1 MKSLGREIPLA
12 IEKLTKEIR
21 ETVEQVVPGAQAILY
36 GSQAREEAGADS
48 DFDLLILFPEPVSSE
63 VEEVLDRALY
73 DLELKWGVVLSTL
86 VYNLKAWNHPL
97 CRAMPLH
104 QAVER
109 EGILL

>member
-1 MKSLGREIPLA
+1 MKSPDREIPLS
-12 IEKLTKEIR
+12 IKKLTEEIKEA
-21 ETVEQVVPGAQAILY
+21 VKQVVPDAQAVLY
-36 GSQAREEAGADS
+36 GSQAREEAGSDA
-48 DFDLLILFPEPVSSE
+48 DFDLLVLLPEPVESE
-63 VEEVLDRALY
+63 VEEALDQALY

-86 VYNLKAWNHPL
+86 VYDQKAWDHPL